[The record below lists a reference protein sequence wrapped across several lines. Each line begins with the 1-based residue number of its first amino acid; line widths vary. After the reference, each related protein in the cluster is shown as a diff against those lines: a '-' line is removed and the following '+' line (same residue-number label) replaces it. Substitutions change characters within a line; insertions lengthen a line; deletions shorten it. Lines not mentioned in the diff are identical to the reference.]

1 MCDCGSLSGRAWAI
15 ASVPSWKTAARPPAR
30 RSTASKPCSRA
41 AGTAAA
47 YRAPATSWRPNA
59 TIAGGR
65 VMRRVS
71 GSSPAATRSR
81 IARDTATSSAGSS
94 WNARRWS
101 LSGCGNLRARVQ
113 VERAGVDAVALAGRA
128 GAVREHVPEVAAA
141 GPARHFRADHPV
153 AAVLV
158 NLDVRVLPGLGEAR
172 PAGAGIE
179 LGVRAEQLGSAAR
192 AAVDPVVL
200 HVHVAAGERPLGAL
214 LAQDLVLLRRELL
227 TPLLIC
233 LLDLRSHE

>member
-1 MCDCGSLSGRAWAI
+1 M
-15 ASVPSWKTAARPPAR
+15 
-30 RSTASKPCSRA
+30 
-41 AGTAAA
+41 
-47 YRAPATSWRPNA
+47 
-59 TIAGGR
+59 AGGR
-65 VMRRVS
+65 VRRSVS

-81 IARDTATSSAGSS
+81 IARETATSSAGSS

-101 LSGCGNLRARVQ
+101 LSGAGNLRAWVQ

-141 GPARHFRADHPV
+141 GSARHFGADHPE

-158 NLDVRVLPGLGEAR
+158 QVDIRVLPGLCEAR

-192 AAVDPVVL
+192 AAVDPIVL
-200 HVHVAAGERPLGAL
+200 HVHELAGER
-214 LAQDLVLLRRELL
+214 
-227 TPLLIC
+227 
-233 LLDLRSHE
+233 